1 MVSVLGSGK
10 TFLNGATGEGGGS
23 LVGYERRRVG
33 DFQNLPRWATVVCS
47 VRHRL
52 RCYTDVCV
60 RVLLPYIYLFTTKFR
75 VLLCCPVFPTV
86 SRISCNQFALLFF
99 CPSLKI
105 RPVDRLFVA
114 LALDNCSSLLDQ
126 PPPSSSSSTCGNKAF
141 LVRMI

>member
-1 MVSVLGSGK
+1 MASVLGSGK

-60 RVLLPYIYLFTTKFR
+60 RVLLPYIYSIQSSVF
-75 VLLCCPVFPTV
+75 CCAAQCF
-86 SRISCNQFALLFF
+86 Q
-99 CPSLKI
+99 PSLGSVVI
-105 RPVDRLFVA
+105 NLRF
-114 LALDNCSSLLDQ
+114 CFS
-126 PPPSSSSSTCGNKAF
+126 
-141 LVRMI
+141 VRH